1 MQRFGCGRE
10 AIDASSGISVRLAT
24 CEDVEN
30 VLALAHDCVDHL
42 RRHGIEQWDDAYP
55 DRMTI
60 EADVRRCEAFVA
72 THETGLVGYVA
83 LGACDDPEYAEVS
96 WQFTAGPTVV
106 IHRLMV
112 DPASQGRG
120 FAKLLMSFAE
130 KHALTSGYR
139 TVRLDAFVGNPTALR
154 LYERL
159 GYREAGTL
167 RHRTGQF
174 RCFERELA
182 TAG

>member
-1 MQRFGCGRE
+1 M
-10 AIDASSGISVRLAT
+10 RLAT
-24 CEDVEN
+24 CEDVDN
-30 VLALAHDCVDHL
+30 VLALVRDCVDHM
-42 RRHGIEQWDDAYP
+42 RRHGIEQWDDMYP

-60 EADVRRCEAFVA
+60 EADARRCEALVA

-83 LGACDDPEYAEVS
+83 LGACQDPEYAEVP
-96 WQFTAGPTVV
+96 WEFTAGPTMV

-112 DPASQGRG
+112 NPAYQGRG
-120 FAKLLMSFAE
+120 FAKVIMSFAE
-130 KHALTSGYR
+130 THALTSGYR
-139 TVRLDAFVGNPTALR
+139 TVRLDAFVGNPSALH

-159 GYREAGTL
+159 GYREAGTI

-182 TAG
+182 TVG